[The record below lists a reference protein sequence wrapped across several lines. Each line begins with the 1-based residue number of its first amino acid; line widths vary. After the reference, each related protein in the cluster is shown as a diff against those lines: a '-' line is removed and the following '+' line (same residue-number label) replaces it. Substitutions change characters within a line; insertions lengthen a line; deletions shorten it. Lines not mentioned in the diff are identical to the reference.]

1 MKLEQNDKSML
12 FSNTEIPDVFFTEYL
27 SSANGDYIKVYLYI
41 LFLSKYDKDIKINDL
56 SKKLALP
63 LRTIQEAFKY
73 WEEAGVLIKK
83 HTGYILVNLQEVEL
97 LKLYSPKLTSSP
109 EDIKKNA
116 KNQYRA
122 KAIEN
127 INNQFFQGIM
137 SPSWYSDIDMWF
149 KKYNFDEQVMLA
161 LFNYCFDHSAL
172 HRNYI
177 QVVADSWYKN
187 NIRSFSDL
195 DKYYEKQEKIS
206 SVKKS
211 IIKKLGLNRNL
222 TVYEDAYVEKW
233 TIDYGYSLDIIEIAL
248 KKTTSKSNISFEY
261 LNKIISD
268 WHDRNLKTAT
278 EIQEYIQMSKQ
289 KQENIKD
296 MKKQV
301 SNYNNSNQRTYD
313 NFDNLYANN

>member
-12 FSNTEIPDVFFTEYL
+12 FSNTEMPDVFFTEYL

>member
-12 FSNTEIPDVFFTEYL
+12 FSCTEIPDVFFTEYL
-27 SSANGDYIKVYLYI
+27 SAANGDYIKVYLYI
-41 LFLSKYDKDIKINDL
+41 LFLSKYDKDIKVNDL

-63 LRTIQEAFKY
+63 FKTIQEAFKY
-73 WEEAGVLIKK
+73 WEDLGVLVKK
-83 HTGYILVNLQEVEL
+83 HTGYAIVNLQEVEL
-97 LKLYSPKLTSSP
+97 LKLYSPKLSSSP

-187 NIRSFSDL
+187 NIQSFSDL

-206 SVKKS
+206 SIKKS

-233 TIDYGYSLDIIEIAL
+233 TIDFGYPLDVIEIAL
-248 KKTTSKSNISFEY
+248 KKTKANISFEY
-261 LNKIISD
+261 LDKIISD
-268 WHDRNLKTAT
+268 WHDRGFKTVT
-278 EIQEYIQMSKQ
+278 EIQEYLKQSKQ

-296 MKKQV
+296 MKKLT
-301 SNYNNSNQRTYD
+301 NYNNYEQRNYD
-313 NFDNLYANN
+313 NLDIFYANN

>member
-63 LRTIQEAFKY
+63 LKTIQEAFKY